1 MADRGK
7 VDIVDENLDLLD
19 DRIVRPRETAKDSV
33 PAIASRLDSLRLTEL
48 PVELLR
54 GMLADI
60 EGEQNRLTKEASRVE
75 KELHQELL
83 QGNASILDDKKDI

>member
-7 VDIVDENLDLLD
+7 VDIVDENLDQLD

-33 PAIASRLDSLRLTEL
+33 PAIASRLENLRLTEL
-48 PVELLR
+48 PVGLLR

-60 EGEQNRLTKEASRVE
+60 EVEQNRLT
-75 KELHQELL
+75 
-83 QGNASILDDKKDI
+83 